1 MFPDF
6 DFNEAIETIEEDIEN
21 NSIKLGRVF
30 LIEFKGNKANVIME
44 NGKPKEASTIQ
55 EKVQMYAQMLL
66 RTELDKY
73 KIYIDTDFGMTY
85 FKYKG
90 NRLLPKGFINSELK
104 RELEEKITK
113 LSVVDSITD
122 FNAKVEGSVLNINF
136 TINLVDSSSLQVS
149 EVI

>member
-6 DFNEAIETIEEDIEN
+6 DFNEAIETIEEDVEN

-30 LIEFKGNKANVIME
+30 LIKFEGNKANVIME
-44 NGKPKEASTIQ
+44 NGKPKEATTIQ

-66 RTELDKY
+66 RTEVDKY
-73 KIYIDTDFGMTY
+73 KIYKDTDFGMTY

-104 RELEEKITK
+104 RELEEKILK

-122 FNAKVEGSVLNINF
+122 FNARIEGNVLNINF
-136 TINLVDSSSLQVS
+136 TINLVDNSSLQVS